1 MIHDTPRPGT
11 AALARADV
19 FNTVRAADRE
29 LMRSG
34 GAAPSR
40 STLIASLVQC
50 ASIVDEETTNHVH
63 RVACYARTLAQAWGW
78 KGLQLEHLTIAA
90 TLHDIGKIG
99 VSRTLLSKPGRLTQ
113 PERAAVER
121 HTTLA
126 DSILR
131 GCVSPLMCMTRE
143 VATHHH
149 EHWDGRGYPLRLKE
163 ANIPLAARFVALADV
178 YDALTSDRPY
188 RTALPRD
195 SALAMISAGSGS
207 QFDPAL
213 AASFLA
219 IHGASAQC
227 A

>member
-11 AALARADV
+11 TALARADV

-29 LMRSG
+29 LMR
-34 GAAPSR
+34 GAAAIPAQ

-50 ASIVDEETTNHVH
+50 ASIVDDETTNHVH
-63 RVACYARTLAQAWGW
+63 RVARYARSLAQACGW

-131 GCVSPLMCMTRE
+131 GCMSPLMRMTRE

-149 EHWDGRGYPLRLKE
+149 EHWDGRGYPLGLKE

-195 SALAMISAGSGS
+195 SALAMIAAGSGA

-219 IHGASAQC
+219 IHEASARC